1 MENTVKVNQN
11 EVELSQNLL
20 VSFAKFLS
28 PEITKF
34 YQSDE
39 GKAYYEKWMEQ
50 HPEYAA

>member
-1 MENTVKVNQN
+1 MENTVKVKQN
-11 EVELSQNLL
+11 EIELPQDLL

-28 PEITKF
+28 PEIAKF

-39 GKAYYEKWMEQ
+39 GKAYYETWMKQ

>member
-11 EVELSQNLL
+11 EVELSQDLL

-28 PEITKF
+28 PEIAKF

-39 GKAYYEKWMEQ
+39 GKAYYEAWTKQ
-50 HPEYAA
+50 HSEYAA